1 MEKQLLPQIKIG
13 KKSFREFGVLMV
25 LIGII
30 AVLTVVSPSFMRA
43 QNIINIV
50 RQMTEIGIMA
60 IGMTM
65 VIVCAEIDLSIGSIY
80 GATAMVAALMMKDG
94 ISPLI
99 AFVTAIAFGGAIGF
113 INGFLSTK
121 AKMPAFIV
129 TLGTMQIFRSIA
141 YALSGGKSVGAF
153 SKEALSSWFFGL
165 GGDLGPIP
173 IQIFVMIALY
183 IITYIIMKKT
193 KFGFN
198 VYATGGNKRAA
209 KLAGINTDRTKIISF
224 VVMGVLAAFAGIISI
239 AYLKSVPTTA
249 GGGREMDVIAA
260 VILGGTSMSGGR
272 GSILGAFIGAAIMA
286 VIKNGMVLL
295 SVPAFWQSGFIGIII
310 IAAVLM
316 DTWITSKNSVRS

>member
-1 MEKQLLPQIKIG
+1 MEKLLAPQLKRG
-13 KKSFREFGVLMV
+13 KRSFREFGVLMV
-25 LIGII
+25 LVGIV
-30 AVLTVVSPSFMRA
+30 AVLAIVTPSFIRP
-43 QNIINIV
+43 QNIINII

-80 GATAMVAALMMKDG
+80 GATAMMAALLIKDG
-94 ISPLI
+94 ISPSL
-99 AFVTAIAFGGAIGF
+99 AFIVAIGAGAAIGF

-121 AKMPAFIV
+121 ARMPAFIV
-129 TLGTMQIFRSIA
+129 TLGTMQIFRSVA
-141 YALSGGKSVGAF
+141 YAVSGGKSVGAF
-153 SKEALSSWFFGL
+153 SKEAQSSWVFGI
-165 GGDLGPIP
+165 GGNVGPIP
-173 IQIFVMIALY
+173 VQIIIMVALY

-193 KFGFN
+193 KFGFD

-224 VVMGVLAAFAGIISI
+224 VIMGVLAAFAGMISI

-249 GGGREMDVIAA
+249 GSGREMDAIAA

-272 GSILGAFIGAAIMA
+272 GTILGTFLGAAIMA
-286 VIKNGMVLL
+286 VVKNGMVLL

-316 DTWITSKNSVRS
+316 DTWISSRNSAR